1 MRQRARSERKHVT
14 TTKGT
19 AIITGA
25 GSAEGIGA
33 AVAMTLGRAGLR
45 IVVTSTTDRIHD
57 RASDLRHEGIDAC
70 GVVADLTEQSG
81 VDAVVNT
88 ARDVYGKP
96 TVLVNN
102 AGLTSVSRAES
113 PAGIDD
119 ISIEQWPLALDRNLT
134 TALRMTRAVVP
145 DMRSVRYGRIVN
157 VASLSGPVM
166 AYRGD
171 VGYHAAKA
179 GMLGLTRGTAVD
191 VASSGIT
198 VNAVAP
204 GWIATSSSSAHE
216 LSLGRATPLGRSGTA
231 EEVAAA
237 VGFLAGAD
245 ASYITGQLLIVDGAN
260 SLAEDR
266 G

>member
-1 MRQRARSERKHVT
+1 MREREKMSTLNQV
-14 TTKGT
+14 

-33 AVAMTLGRAGLR
+33 AVATMLGRTGMKV
-45 IVVTSTTDRIHD
+45 VVTSTTDRIHE
-57 RASDLRHEGIDAC
+57 RAADLRRAGIDAH

-81 VDAVVNT
+81 VDTVVT
-88 ARDVYGKP
+88 AAHEAFGTP

-102 AGLTSVSRAES
+102 AGLTSVSKADA
-113 PAGIDD
+113 PAAIDD
-119 ISIEQWPLALDRNLT
+119 TTTEQWLLSLDRNLT

-145 DMRSVRYGRIVN
+145 AMRAAGYGRIVN

-171 VGYHAAKA
+171 VAYHAAKA
-179 GMLGLTRGTAVD
+179 GMIGLTRGSAID
-191 VASSGIT
+191 VAASGIT

-204 GWIATSSSSAHE
+204 GWIATSSSSEHE
-216 LSLGRATPLGRSGTA
+216 LSMGRATPVGRSGTP

-237 VGFLAGAD
+237 VCFLAGVD
-245 ASYITGQLLIVDGAN
+245 ASYITGQVLVVDGAN
-260 SLAEDR
+260 SIDEER